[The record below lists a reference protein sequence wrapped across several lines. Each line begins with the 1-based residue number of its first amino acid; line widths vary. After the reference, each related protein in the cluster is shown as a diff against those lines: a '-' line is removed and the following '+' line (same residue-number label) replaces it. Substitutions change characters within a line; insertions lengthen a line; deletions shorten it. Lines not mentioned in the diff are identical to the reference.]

1 MTHSSDLYDALTH
14 EMGTVL
20 VDNEDAVEG
29 LLVALLTRG
38 HVLLEGVPGV
48 AKTTIATLFAAT
60 LGLEHARIQ
69 MTPDVL
75 PADITGT
82 QVYRQT
88 TGEFETVLGPVFAN
102 VVVADEI
109 NRATPKTQS
118 ALLEAMAE
126 RQVTIEG
133 ETSALPSPF
142 LLVATQNPVE
152 MEGTYD
158 LPKAQRDRFAFK
170 LVVDLPDRETERE
183 LLDRFDER
191 PDLGP
196 AAVGQVVTRNEILRA
211 REEVA
216 AVHVDDRVK
225 EYILDVVA
233 ATRTHPDV
241 AHGASPRASLA
252 FLTGAKARAAIHGRE
267 YALPDDVKA
276 VATSVLVHRLGLDVD
291 ADLAGLT
298 PEDVVAD
305 LLESVGTPDETP
317 DPDPAARGSV
327 RSDD

>member
-1 MTHSSDLYDALTH
+1 MTHASDLSDALSR
-14 EMGTVL
+14 EIGTVL
-20 VDNEDAVEG
+20 VSNDDAVEG
-29 LLVALLTRG
+29 LLVALLSGG

-48 AKTTIATLFAAT
+48 AKTTIANLFAAA
-60 LGLEHARIQ
+60 LGLDHNRVQ

-82 QVYRQT
+82 QVYRQG
-88 TGEFETVLGPVFAN
+88 TGAFETVLGPVFAN

-133 ETSALPSPF
+133 DTHDLPDPF
-142 LLVATQNPVE
+142 MLVATQNPVE
-152 MEGTYD
+152 MDGTYD

-170 LVVDLPDRETERE
+170 LVVDLPDREEERE
-183 LLDRFDER
+183 LLDRFDSD
-191 PDLGP
+191 PTLGP
-196 AAVGQVVTRNEILRA
+196 DSVVQVVTGGELARA

-225 EYILDVVA
+225 EYILDVVG

-241 AHGASPRASLA
+241 AHGASPRATLA
-252 FLTGAKARAAIHGRE
+252 FLRAAKARAAVRGRE
-267 YALPDDVKA
+267 YATVDDVKA
-276 VATSVLVHRLGLDVD
+276 VARAVLVHRLGLDVD
-291 ADLAGLT
+291 ADLAGVT
-298 PEDVVAD
+298 AEDVVRD
-305 LLESVGTPDETP
+305 ILDSVPAPEE
-317 DPDPAARGSV
+317 AARV
-327 RSDD
+327 APDRADD

>member
-1 MTHSSDLYDALTH
+1 MTHSSDLSAALSR

-20 VDNEDAVEG
+20 VGNEDVVEG
-29 LLVALLTRG
+29 LLVAILTGG

-48 AKTTIATLFAAT
+48 AKTTIANLFAT
-60 LGLEHARIQ
+60 SLGLDHNRVQ

-82 QVYRQT
+82 QVYRQG
-88 TGEFETVLGPVFAN
+88 TGTFETVLGPVFAN

-133 ETSALPSPF
+133 ETIPLPDPF
-142 LLVATQNPVE
+142 IVVATQNPVE
-152 MEGTYD
+152 MDGTYD

-170 LVVDLPDRETERE
+170 LVVPLPDRADERE
-183 LLDRFDER
+183 LLDRFDR
-191 PDLGP
+191 DPDLGP
-196 AAVGQVVTRNEILRA
+196 GSIAQVVTGKELDRA

-225 EYILDVVA
+225 EYILDVVG

-241 AHGASPRASLA
+241 AHGASPRATLS
-252 FLTGAKARAAIHGRE
+252 FLRAAKARAAVRGRE
-267 YALPDDVKA
+267 YATADDVKT
-276 VATSVLVHRLGLDVD
+276 VAHSVLVHRLALDVD
-291 ADLAGLT
+291 ADLAGVT

-305 LLESVGTPDETP
+305 VLDSVATPDESTVA
-317 DPDPAARGSV
+317 PAAERA
-327 RSDD
+327 DD